1 MIIFIATLVVKEGQQ
16 SEFERLQSE
25 LSELT
30 HKHEPD
36 ALVYDLLR
44 HQEQANCY
52 VVYARFKN
60 QAAFEL
66 HQGTDF
72 HERLVPLIL
81 ETLGA
86 EMQLDFYEFV
96 A

>member
-1 MIIFIATLVVKEGQQ
+1 MIIFIATLVVKEGQGA
-16 SEFERLQSE
+16 EFERLQSE
-25 LSELT
+25 LSELA

-36 ALVYDLLR
+36 TVVYDVLR
-44 HQEQANCY
+44 HQDQANTY
-52 VVYARFKN
+52 VVYARFKD

-72 HERLVPLIL
+72 HQRLVPIIL

-86 EMQLDFYEFV
+86 EMKLDFYEFV

>member
-1 MIIFIATLVVKEGQQ
+1 MIIFIATLVVKEGQGL
-16 SEFERLQSE
+16 EFERLQSE
-25 LSELT
+25 LSKLA

-36 ALVYDLLR
+36 TLVYDVLR

-66 HQGTDF
+66 HQATDF
-72 HERLVPLIL
+72 HERLVPPIL